1 MANSH
6 AAVLAD
12 ALVAHCKQELTF
24 FTDTL
29 TLGYSGGLDSTV
41 LLHALIKA
49 GAQQQ
54 LKAVHV
60 HHGLQPLADTW
71 RWYCQQECQALK
83 VPFLAVDVVLQGE
96 HNLEGRA
103 RRERRAVLLAH
114 TSANGRLVLAQH
126 QNDQAETLLL
136 QLLRGAGP
144 QGLSAMRPLS
154 QYQGYTIWRPLL
166 GFKREDLAKIA
177 NYWQL
182 HWVEDPTNQDL
193 EPDRN
198 YLRQHLIP
206 QLETRWPHLIATL
219 ARNADL
225 QHEAAI
231 LQQEAAQQDWR
242 QWLTSS
248 GGIAIQ
254 GFLTL
259 SQVRQRNLL
268 YRWILAR
275 GMQPPSQRVL
285 ARVWQE
291 VLFAR
296 PDAMPTVRWSNGV
309 FCRHGGVLYL
319 LTEEE
324 LAPTMHTMTVDLHQ
338 GGQYRWGQGE
348 LLVGAAQEDSIC
360 LPAHIKHIELG
371 PVPSGTKLKIRGH
384 HRQVRELWREQGL
397 PTWQRLQTP
406 GIYYQQKLVA
416 VIGVG
421 VSDDVSVAPNSQPWV
436 LHWRRFLPQCEW

>member
-6 AAVLAD
+6 AATLAE
-12 ALVAHCKQELTF
+12 ALVAHCKQELTC

-49 GAQQQ
+49 GAHQQ

-71 RWYCQQECQALK
+71 RQYCQQECQALK
-83 VPFLAVDVVLQGE
+83 IPFLAVNVVLQGG

-103 RRERRAVLLAH
+103 RRERRSALLAQ
-114 TSANGRLVLAQH
+114 TNINGRLVLAQH

-136 QLLRGAGP
+136 QLFRGAGP

-154 QYQGYTIWRPLL
+154 QYQGYSIWRPLL
-166 GFKREDLAKIA
+166 GFKRTELAKIA
-177 NYWQL
+177 KYWQL

-198 YLRQHLIP
+198 YLRQQLIP
-206 QLETRWPHLIATL
+206 QLETRWPKIIQTL
-219 ARNADL
+219 VRNADL
-225 QHEAAI
+225 QHEAAL
-231 LQQEAAQQDWR
+231 LQQEIAQQDWR
-242 QWLTSS
+242 QWLTPF
-248 GGIAIQ
+248 GGIDIQ

-259 SQVRQRNLL
+259 SPERQRNLL
-268 YRWILAR
+268 YRWLLAR
-275 GMQPPSQRVL
+275 GMQPPSQKIL

-291 VLFAR
+291 VLLAR
-296 PDAMPTVRWSNGV
+296 PDAMPTVSWTSGV
-309 FCRHGGVLYL
+309 FCRHGNVLYL
-319 LTEEE
+319 LTHEEF
-324 LAPTMHTMTVDLHQ
+324 APTVHTMTVSLRQ
-338 GGQYRWGQGE
+338 SGRYRWGQGE
-348 LLVGAAQEDSIC
+348 LLVGSPQEDSIY
-360 LPAHIKHIELG
+360 LPAHVKHIELG
-371 PVPSGTKLKIRGH
+371 PVPKGAKLKVRGH

-406 GIYYQQKLVA
+406 GIYHQQELVA

-421 VSDDVSVAPNSQPWV
+421 VSDKVKVAPNAQSWV
-436 LHWRRFLPQCEW
+436 LHWRRFLPKCEW